1 MGDQWLENSRW
12 QLGWKVLNRGIMGLS
27 QTADILFLWITGTVT
42 LFLNLTLPGAR
53 HQPFALKTTRRH
65 C

>member
-1 MGDQWLENSRW
+1 MVRKLEVATGMESSKQRNNGVES
-12 QLGWKVLNRGIMGLS
+12 
-27 QTADILFLWITGTVT
+27 TADILFLWITGTVT
-42 LFLNLTLPGAR
+42 FFLNLTLPGAR